1 MVYLEFGE
9 CLSVATLIFFDFAI
23 QTFDLFLKRCLY
35 ILLDSYLSQRYSL
48 LALALDDPHILLC
61 LLPKLLYLLAPLLI
75 LHQTP
80 LLELLDDPIQA
91 LPFLLKVNEML
102 GLLLREILLQLIN
115 LKDLITEF
123 NTHLQKFLRRR
134 LAAVLLI
141 RMLGTKYLHFDRLG
155 G

>member
-1 MVYLEFGE
+1 MVDLEFGK
-9 CLSVATLIFFDFAI
+9 CLSVASLIFFNFDI
-23 QTFDLFLKRCLY
+23 QIFDLLLKRRLY

-48 LALALDDPHILLC
+48 LTLPLDDPHILLC

-102 GLLLREILLQLIN
+102 GLLLREILLQLID
-115 LKDLITEF
+115 LKDLIAEF
-123 NTHLQKFLRRR
+123 NAHLQQFLRRR

-141 RMLGTKYLHFDRLG
+141 GVLDTKDLHM
-155 G
+155 